1 MTAPDKRL
9 FYAAN
14 IRVAQAVRQVFAEGA
29 EPNTRQ
35 ETSWTPL
42 YWAAGCGDAW
52 ICRLLLEAGADA
64 EALNE
69 KGLTPEETCGGEI

>member
-1 MTAPDKRL
+1 MTAPDRRL

-14 IRVAQAVRQVFAEGA
+14 IRVAQAVRQVFAEGRRSQ
-29 EPNTRQ
+29 RQ
-35 ETSWTPL
+35 TGDRRTPL
-42 YWAAGCGDAW
+42 YWAACCGDAW

-69 KGLTPEETCGGEI
+69 KGLTPEETCGSEI

>member
-9 FYAAN
+9 FCAAN
-14 IRVAQAVRQVFAEGA
+14 IRVAQAVRQAFAEGA
-29 EPNTRQ
+29 DPNVRQ
-35 ETSWTPL
+35 ETGLTPL
-42 YWAAGCGDAW
+42 YWAVGCGDAE

-69 KGLTPEETCGGEI
+69 KGLTPEETCGSEI